1 MKAKLKTP
9 PPIELIVTSVMPES
23 VSEAIVN
30 LIDARGLLVKT
41 SRNTGEVIGTYSDCM
56 KAAFGITW
64 YLLTGKEKAGVKS
77 ERGMFKAAMIEAGQ
91 EKNVDVYWQRV
102 KEASGYITDGNR
114 VKGTLSTDDKNQADL
129 KTIINRIFTVEENGE
144 ECLSSDYKGAL
155 MDIFEA
161 LGGDVMK
168 LGK

>member
-9 PPIELIVTSVMPES
+9 TPIELIVTSVMPES

-56 KAAFGITW
+56 KAAFGATW

-91 EKNVDVYWQRV
+91 DKNVDVYWQRV
-102 KEASGYITDGNR
+102 KEASGYITNGNR
-114 VKGTLSTDDKNQADL
+114 VKGAVSVDDKNQAEL
-129 KTIINRIFTVEENGE
+129 KTILNRIFTAEENGD
-144 ECLSSDYKGAL
+144 ECLSSEYKGAL
-155 MDIFEA
+155 MDVFAA
-161 LGGDVMK
+161 LGGNVMD